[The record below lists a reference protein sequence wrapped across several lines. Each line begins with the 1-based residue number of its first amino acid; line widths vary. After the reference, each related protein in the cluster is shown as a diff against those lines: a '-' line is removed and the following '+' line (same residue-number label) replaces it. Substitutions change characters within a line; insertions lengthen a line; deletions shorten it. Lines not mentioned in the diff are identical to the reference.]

1 MERRAMAD
9 LIRWKDKKGR
19 MPLVIKGVR
28 QCGKTFL
35 VKEFGTRCFDDM
47 MYINLERQRSYHSL
61 FQKSLD
67 PHWILNQLEASE
79 GKKFVPGKTLLF
91 IDEIQTCPDA
101 LTALKYF
108 SEDAPEIHIVAAGSL
123 LGVKLSMKSSYPVG
137 KVDTLTLRPMDFREW
152 LIATGE
158 QGVVDLIERD
168 GPFSVSEPVLSKLE
182 MSFRKYMFV
191 GGMPKVVETWIE
203 TRDQEA
209 VRNEQ
214 ERILD
219 GYDSDFLKH
228 VPEGDGFDVS
238 TIWEAI
244 PTTLSN
250 ENSKFIFSS
259 LRGSKRASDYERA
272 MKWLQDAGLVY
283 RVNANRSPSIPLSAG
298 EDKTSFKLYMCD
310 IGLLSFKTG
319 MDLAYY
325 TNEEIRS
332 NLNPIYRGASA
343 ENYVNN
349 ELTSSGFI
357 TNYWREGRY
366 EVDFVIAKPGMTSVI
381 PIEVKSGWKVRATSL
396 KKYIDTFSPEKP
408 IVLSMNPP
416 SEGDVVKLPIYLA
429 WTVPRLVDDSR
440 TAINP

>member
-1 MERRAMAD
+1 MERGAMAD
-9 LIRWKDKKGR
+9 LIRWKDRKGR

-35 VKEFGTRCFDDM
+35 VKEFGTRCFDDIM
-47 MYINLERQRSYHSL
+47 CIDLERQRSYHSV
-61 FQKSLD
+61 FQGNLD
-67 PHWILNQLEASE
+67 PHWIVNQLEASE
-79 GKKFVPGKTLLF
+79 GKKIIPGKTLLF
-91 IDEIQTCPDA
+91 IDEIQACPEA

-108 SEDAPEIHIVAAGSL
+108 SEDAPEIHVVAARSL
-123 LGVKLSMKSSYPVG
+123 LGVKLSMKSSYPLG

-182 MSFRKYMFV
+182 MSFREYMFV

-219 GYDSDFLKH
+219 RYDSDFLKH

-283 RVNANRSPSIPLSAG
+283 KVNANRSSSIPLSAG

-310 IGLLSFKTG
+310 IGLLSYKTG
-319 MDLAYY
+319 MDLTYY

-343 ENYVNN
+343 ENFVNN
-349 ELTSSGFI
+349 ELASSGFI
-357 TNYWREGRY
+357 TNYWRDGRY
-366 EVDFVIAKPGMTSVI
+366 EVDFIIAKPGMTSVV

-396 KKYIDTFSPEKP
+396 KKYIDTFSPEKS
-408 IVLSMNPP
+408 IILSMNPP

-429 WTVPRLVDDSR
+429 WMVPKMIEQED
-440 TAINP
+440 

>member
-1 MERRAMAD
+1 M
-9 LIRWKDKKGR
+9 
-19 MPLVIKGVR
+19 
-28 QCGKTFL
+28 
-35 VKEFGTRCFDDM
+35 
-47 MYINLERQRSYHSL
+47 
-61 FQKSLD
+61 FQGNLD
-67 PHWILNQLEASE
+67 PRWIVSQLEASE

-91 IDEIQTCPDA
+91 IDEIQACPEA

-108 SEDAPEIHIVAAGSL
+108 SEDAPEIHVVAAGSL

-137 KVDTLTLRPMDFREW
+137 KVDTMTLRPMDFREW

-158 QGVVDLIERD
+158 LGIVDLVERD
-168 GPFSVSEPVLSKLE
+168 GPFSVSEPILSRLE
-182 MSFRKYMFV
+182 MSFREYMFV

-203 TRDQEA
+203 THDQEA

-219 GYDSDFLKH
+219 RYDSDFLKH
-228 VPEGDGFDVS
+228 VPEGDGIDVS

-259 LRGSKRASDYERA
+259 LRGSKRAYDYERA
-272 MKWLQDAGLVY
+272 MKWLQDAGLMY
-283 RVNANRSPSIPLSAG
+283 KVNANRSPSIPLSAG

-310 IGLLSFKTG
+310 IGLLSYKTG
-319 MDLAYY
+319 MDLTYY
-325 TNEEIRS
+325 TNEKIRS

-343 ENYVNN
+343 ENFVNN
-349 ELTSSGFI
+349 ELASSGFI

-366 EVDFVIAKPGMTSVI
+366 EVDFVIAKPGMTSVV

-429 WTVPRLVDDSR
+429 WTIPRLVDDSR